1 MRNLTLPLKYKS
13 TKSKREEWDLKSCT
27 CEAKEFSIKRETPPE
42 DKICLEISKLEEN
55 TGGDE
60 PLTLKEEMLNELGI
74 KEVLLEEENNDSCE
88 ENPVTSSGLGGFRT
102 KVSKLKLL
110 FDIKTQ

>member
-13 TKSKREEWDLKSCT
+13 TESKREEWDLKSCT
-27 CEAKEFSIKRETPPE
+27 CEAKEGEHSIIR
-42 DKICLEISKLEEN
+42 DS
-55 TGGDE
+55 

-110 FDIKTQ
+110 SDIKTQ